1 MLLKKKKALNRTQQR
16 KKLSAHST
24 PSLPFSHAWDRTQ
37 PWNFLTSEGISLG
50 IRVEVISVWRS
61 AWVISME
68 ICTPVVLRFVRSC
81 SDLCF
86 DSWDHGCRR
95 RSGRGSWLWC
105 LFCRGAGFL
114 FLSWVAVGFYFCS
127 LTWSLT
133 FFLTLSLR
141 LPNPHLQPTH
151 LYHRSSPLE
160 PSPPPPSPPSP
171 TLTSKNPTSTHCY
184 SWTTIAWTDGRDL
197 EEEWGG
203 CGGECRRS
211 SLCFVQICGKA
222 CLIENGLF

>member
-1 MLLKKKKALNRTQQR
+1 MLWCFMRFIKRSSGFVIKKKKALNRTQQR
-16 KKLSAHST
+16 KKLSAHSA

-50 IRVEVISVWRS
+50 IIVEVISVWRS

-68 ICTPVVLRFVRSC
+68 IYTPVVLRFVRSC

-114 FLSWVAVGFYFCS
+114 FLSWVAVGFYLVSIFVF
-127 LTWSLT
+127 WVVE
-133 FFLTLSLR
+133 FLICKVL
-141 LPNPHLQPTH
+141 
-151 LYHRSSPLE
+151 
-160 PSPPPPSPPSP
+160 
-171 TLTSKNPTSTHCY
+171 
-184 SWTTIAWTDGRDL
+184 D
-197 EEEWGG
+197 
-203 CGGECRRS
+203 CGYWLWRYR
-211 SLCFVQICGKA
+211 
-222 CLIENGLF
+222 CLIRGFGLPVLVGFGCVFWVWVAVFFGFGFGFAVFFSV